1 MSNTT
6 IALRSSG
13 ATGNVPNALSLA
25 YGEFALNYADGIIY
39 YRTDSDTVGS
49 ILTTQ
54 PSGLDKEI
62 QFNDLGSFGSSANLS
77 FNKTT
82 GLLSTSRIYVS
93 ANAQVVGNVT
103 ASKLIS
109 NNSIGDSGGEVLLA
123 KPAANTIL
131 DGLGITIDAF
141 QNKIRFFEQGGTN
154 RGAYIDLTEAAANVG
169 TNLLTAGSGSGNNAL
184 QYRSSYTANSG
195 QTSFAATYI
204 PGYVDTFINGVKL
217 TPGTD
222 FTATNGTT
230 ITLSEGAV
238 ANDSVEIIGYVTVST
253 TLPDAIQ
260 HRYNYTANA
269 AQTTFAAIYVAPYVD
284 VFKNGVRLS
293 PTANYIANNGTEIIL
308 TAGAALDDLIE
319 IVGYSSY
326 TVTEVTAD
334 QLTTG
339 RTIGMTGDVTWTS
352 NSFNGTANV
361 TGTSTLANTGVTA
374 GTYTKVTV
382 DAKGRVTTGNTLSY
396 SDLPSYSGNLT
407 FTGTGK
413 RILGD
418 FSNGTL
424 TSRLAF
430 QTTTANSLTALTVIP
445 NGTGSA
451 SQLNLESDASQ
462 ANGVSFQILSNTAGA
477 ENRLQSGIR
486 GTGTYLPM
494 TFYTGGGERVRID
507 TAGNV
512 GIGSISP
519 TYRLSVKQS
528 GNTSTASLGIA
539 SINSA
544 NDTFIGMGYDAT
556 SDTSR
561 IFASFVSTGAFKPIS
576 FWTSDAERMRINAA
590 GNIGINT
597 SSPTAKLDV
606 NNQDAADTFPLVL
619 SNSIS
624 GTDAASSGIGF
635 NAHGVR
641 FAQIVGGQQTSG
653 TFADGN
659 LRFSTR
665 NAETVAE
672 RMRITSAGNVG
683 IGTNAPAAKL
693 TVAGSFATGGI
704 RIQDTDASQAAPAL
718 EVIGQRSDG
727 NGSVSFSGKALLAR
741 HRTDAAITSGIS
753 IGGILFGGNHTSNS
767 ASNILYSASITGYSE
782 GTFSSSS
789 SMPTGLAFLTG
800 FPGISPDTANASAG
814 NERMRI
820 DSIGNIRMGDASAAD
835 TAGRFFDIYNTG
847 SSSGAYAITRLITQQ
862 VASSS
867 TTSADIVKY
876 KNGTLAINNNDTN
889 SATATVFGIGG
900 SERMRIDSVGNLS
913 SAGGQYLTRYYQTG
927 SITPTST
934 KWWRICTLPATNQTQ
949 YVEFLLTNPGVHLIM
964 KVKFSKSTAGGF
976 AGGGVL
982 EVEQL
987 GSYAYWNYY
996 PFDWRLVDLGTNS
1009 ASHIDIRF
1017 PHNASEPFA
1026 YRLQVLDS
1034 WSAETTVHATFP
1046 FSDQGTG
1053 TTGSYYA
1060 NMGNNTAGWTK
1071 QSFKMTGG
1079 RYAFYDNTLTLSS
1092 GQTPPTA

>member
-82 GLLSTSRIYVS
+82 GLFSTSRIYVS
-93 ANAQVVGNVT
+93 ANAQIVGNVT

-109 NNSIGDSGGEVLLA
+109 NNSIGDSGGELLLA
-123 KPAANTIL
+123 LPAANTTL
-131 DGLGITIDAF
+131 SGLGITIDAF

-169 TNLLTAGSGSGNNAL
+169 TNLLTAGGGGGSGNNAL
-184 QYRSSYTANSG
+184 QYRSSYTANGG
-195 QTSFAATYI
+195 QTVFAATYI

-260 HRYNYTANA
+260 RRYSYTANA
-269 AQTTFAAIYVAPYVD
+269 AQTTFAAVYVAPYVD
-284 VFKNGVRLS
+284 VYKNGVRLS
-293 PTANYIANNGTEIIL
+293 PTANYIANNGTEIVL
-308 TAGAALDDLIE
+308 TAGAALADLIE

-326 TVTEVTAD
+326 TATVAQAD

-339 RTIGMTGDVTWTS
+339 RTIAMTGDVTWTS
-352 NSFNGTANV
+352 NSFNGAANV

-396 SDLPSYSGNLT
+396 SDLPTYSGNLV
-407 FTGTGK
+407 FTGTGN

-418 FSNGTL
+418 FSNSTI
-424 TSRLAF
+424 TNRVAF
-430 QTTTANSLTALTVIP
+430 QTSTANGATRILTIP
-445 NGTGSA
+445 NGTGSVSAIAGLNSSDANNA
-451 SQLNLESDASQ
+451 SWMQMAVGTTEAQLNSTIS
-462 ANGVSFQILSNTAGA
+462 
-477 ENRLQSGIR
+477 

-507 TAGNV
+507 TSGNL

-590 GNIGINT
+590 GNIGIGTT
-597 SSPTAKLDV
+597 SPGAKLDV
-606 NNQDAADTFPLVL
+606 NGSIVSRASGGEGGEISFNNPDNASVGLVMDV
-619 SNSIS
+619 SATDNGRIFQTRNNSALQIGQLG
-624 GTDAASSGIGF
+624 GT
-635 NAHGVR
+635 
-641 FAQIVGGQQTSG
+641 GGQVIFYT
-653 TFADGN
+653 
-659 LRFSTR
+659 
-665 NAETVAE
+665 
-672 RMRITSAGNVG
+672 
-683 IGTNAPAAKL
+683 AA
-693 TVAGSFATGGI
+693 A
-704 RIQDTDASQAAPAL
+704 
-718 EVIGQRSDG
+718 
-727 NGSVSFSGKALLAR
+727 
-741 HRTDAAITSGIS
+741 
-753 IGGILFGGNHTSNS
+753 
-767 ASNILYSASITGYSE
+767 
-782 GTFSSSS
+782 
-789 SMPTGLAFLTG
+789 
-800 FPGISPDTANASAG
+800 
-814 NERMRI
+814 ERMRI
-820 DSIGNIRMGDASAAD
+820 DSAGNLGVGATPSALSWPNGSTGGLQLQAGALLSAYNATTYLSNNWYYNAGEKYIGNGFATRYEQTTGKHTWYYAGNNTSGAGATVSWTQAMTLDAGGSLQINRASNAD
-835 TAGRFFDIYNTG
+835 AMSFALATAGANRASISIANSTSDLIIKSEDLGGRNNGIQFWTG
-847 SSSGAYAITRLITQQ
+847 NP
-862 VASSS
+862 
-867 TTSADIVKY
+867 SA
-876 KNGTLAINNNDTN
+876 
-889 SATATVFGIGG
+889 
-900 SERMRIDSVGNLS
+900 ERMRIDTSGNLS
-913 SAGGQYLTRYYQTG
+913 SAGDQYRTRYYQTG
-927 SITPTST
+927 SFIPGST
-934 KWWRICTLPATNQTQ
+934 NWMRLCTLPATNQGQ
-949 YVEFLLTNPGVHLIM
+949 HVEFIFTIPGQHIQL
-964 KVKFSKSTAGGF
+964 KVKFSKTTAG
-976 AGGGVL
+976 ALGGGGIL

-987 GSYAYWNYY
+987 GSYSYWNYC
-996 PFDWRLVDLGTNS
+996 PFDWRLRDEGTNS
-1009 ASHIDIRF
+1009 PSHIDIRF
-1017 PHNASEPFA
+1017 NSNAGETIN
-1026 YRLQVLDS
+1026 YRINVLHS
-1034 WSAETTVHATFP
+1034 YCAGGASTQPTFP
-1046 FSDQGTG
+1046 LTNLGSG
-1053 TTGSYYA
+1053 TTGSYYV
-1060 NMGNNTAGWTK
+1060 NMGDLLVGWSR
-1071 QSFKMTGG
+1071 QYFKLTGSK
-1079 RYAFYDNTLTLSS
+1079 YMFHDSSMIISS
-1092 GQTPPTA
+1092 GQNAPTA